1 MRAEGDGQ
9 TSVLVIIFL
18 MVLHAMEVP
27 PQHRRLII
35 NGHTLLDPQ
44 RYPYYVAIDKNNG
57 DPFTPSVIVSG
68 ALIAPDIVLS
78 AGHVA
83 LSDLNNVTI
92 KIGPFA
98 VHENE
103 SFSESMTVKSWLLYK
118 NWTFLAPDRFGN
130 DYMIFQLSNK
140 STHTPIRINRDVTYP
155 KPGEL
160 VTIMGCG
167 LMNETYMSPSSY
179 VQQTKLLVISN
190 EECDMASDPA
200 RPDKAYK
207 GTIVES
213 MFCTKSPPN
222 KQLTDGW

>member
-1 MRAEGDGQ
+1 
-9 TSVLVIIFL
+9 
-18 MVLHAMEVP
+18 MVTAAMDVP
-27 PQHRRLII
+27 QQHRRLII
-35 NGHTLLDPQ
+35 NGHTLIDPQ
-44 RYPYYVAIDKNNG
+44 RYPYYVSIDKNNG

-103 SFSESMTVKSWLLYK
+103 AFSESIPVKSWLLYQ

-130 DYMIFQLSNK
+130 DYMIFQLTNM

-155 KPGEL
+155 KPGDL

-190 EECDMASDPA
+190 EECDTASDPA

-213 MFCTKSPPN
+213 MFCTKSPPD
-222 KQLTDGW
+222 KLTDGW